1 MNLFTR
7 AGDWLRQT
15 LTDNAS
21 TTVRIVRGAYSVEV
35 AGVIGHTIAERTTE
49 DGIVLTARIRDYL
62 VPVVAYRLNGLA
74 TTPQRGD
81 RFIEADG
88 AVFEALPPSGEPLW
102 RWSDPSRTTYRI
114 HAQRVTP

>member
-15 LTDNAS
+15 LTDNAAQ
-21 TTVRIVRGAYSVEV
+21 TVRIVRGAHSVEV
-35 AGVIGHTIAERTTE
+35 AGVIGHTL
-49 DGIVLTARIRDYL
+49 VLTARIRDYL

-81 RFIEADG
+81 RFIESDG